1 MIEGQSLKLNKEQ
14 LCLDDLIIEVF
25 KNSIQQVENS
35 GNIKLACR
43 LDKSKNGRFNIVAD
57 RDRITQVIYNLLN
70 NALKFTNEGTIT
82 VSAIKRAKMT
92 GGATG
97 YEAIVSVEDTGQGID
112 PEILPRLFSKF
123 ATSSFQGTGLG
134 LYISKNIIEAHGGK
148 ICARN
153 NDGKSGATF
162 YFSLPLF
169 DADKQLS

>member
-35 GNIKLACR
+35 VKLNWRVAWIKAKMVIYHR
-43 LDKSKNGRFNIVAD
+43 GRQ
-57 RDRITQVIYNLLN
+57 RRIKQVIYNLLN

-82 VSAIKRAKMT
+82 ISAIKRAEIL
-92 GGATG
+92 ADTG
-97 YEAIVSVEDTGQGID
+97 YEAVVSVEDTGQGIN

-123 ATSSFQGTGLG
+123 ATSSFQGTGLS
-134 LYISKNIIEAHGGK
+134 LYISKNIIEAHGG
-148 ICARN
+148 IIWARN